1 MSQPSENKTQ
11 KYTVIAILRL
21 PPMERGKNRDPPK
34 LENSNLKR
42 KKPNSKII
50 KSKIK
55 CCKERKHFAKKRAFI
70 NTGYI

>member
-1 MSQPSENKTQ
+1 MSQASENK
-11 KYTVIAILRL
+11 KPKVHSNSYFKA
-21 PPMERGKNRDPPK
+21 PPNGKGENRDPPK